1 MPYCPKC
8 KKAFSG
14 GTKECPDH
22 RVPLVDELPFQA
34 VQSDTTTWVEIA
46 SAGTEDE
53 ARLLQGFLD
62 AEGIPAQVENVK
74 FTMEPINFGTMGDIR
89 IYVASENEERAMQL
103 LREREKQYDQLDDD
117 EDTLVTDDGPAEID
131 ETAVAENE
139 SKG

>member
-8 KKAFSG
+8 KKEFSD
-14 GTKECPDH
+14 GTRECPDH

-34 VQSDTTTWVEIA
+34 VRSDTTTWVEIA

-74 FTMEPINFGTMGDIR
+74 FSMEPINFGTMGDIR
-89 IYVASENEERAMQL
+89 IYVAAENEERAMQL
-103 LREREKQYDQLDDD
+103 LRDREKQFEQLDDD
-117 EDTLVTDDGPAEID
+117 EDTLVTDEGTAAID
-131 ETAVAENE
+131 ESAVAENE
-139 SKG
+139 NKG